1 MRRPWSVHSLR
12 GIYSQGCMAQVDGP
26 LYGYAVAVP
35 YPGGRLKAAWWVLTG
50 RAYAFTWPEA
60 GDLEAAIGM
69 PLWNRS
75 AANATAC
82 SDPSSRAEQSKA
94 ETT

>member
-82 SDPSSRAEQSKA
+82 SDPSSRAEQSSP
-94 ETT
+94 